1 MIIYNFRYRGPY
13 EYDKYVNN
21 ILQFYNEVRAVEREI
36 TADNTDKRT
45 IEKQVKELDDVIKSL
60 TGENCCLQ
68 QLFLISEQ
76 IGG

>member
-1 MIIYNFRYRGPY
+1 MILYNFRYRGPY

-21 ILQFYNEVRAVEREI
+21 ILQFWNEVRFVEKSI
-36 TADNTDKRT
+36 AADTVNNQLEDLND
-45 IEKQVKELDDVIKSL
+45 IINNL
-60 TGENCCLQ
+60 TGEKCNLQ

>member
-1 MIIYNFRYRGPY
+1 MILYNFRHRGPY

-21 ILQFYNEVRAVEREI
+21 ILQFWNEVRFVEKSI
-36 TADNTDKRT
+36 ATDT
-45 IEKQVKELDDVIKSL
+45 VNKQLEDLNDIISNL
-60 TGENCCLQ
+60 TGEECNLQ

>member
-21 ILQFYNEVRAVEREI
+21 ILQFYNEVRFAEKKLTESDNDQHTIKEQVEDLNDI
-36 TADNTDKRT
+36 
-45 IEKQVKELDDVIKSL
+45 IESL
-60 TGENCCLQ
+60 TGENCYLQ
-68 QLFLISEQ
+68 QLFMISEQ

>member
-1 MIIYNFRYRGPY
+1 MILYNFRYRGPY

-21 ILQFYNEVRAVEREI
+21 ILQFWNEVRFVEKSI
-36 TADNTDKRT
+36 STDT
-45 IEKQVKELDDVIKSL
+45 INKQLEDLDDIINNL
-60 TGENCCLQ
+60 TGEESNLQ

>member
-1 MIIYNFRYRGPY
+1 MILYNFRYRGPY

-21 ILQFYNEVRAVEREI
+21 ILQFYNEVRLGEKLI
-36 TADNTDKRT
+36 SDN
-45 IEKQVKELDDVIKSL
+45 IVNEQVKELDTVIKNL
-60 TGENCCLQ
+60 TDEGCILQ